1 MGFTSTSTI
10 RSERASSYLQQ
21 LCKHF
26 GHRLEVEFD
35 TRHGRIAF
43 DFGRCELAAEH
54 DALTM
59 SASAGDGKSLRRVEE
74 VVGSHLER
82 FAYRETLEIA
92 WVRESA

>member
-1 MGFTSTSTI
+1 MGLASTSTI

-26 GHRLEVEFD
+26 GHRIEVEFD
-35 TRHGRIAF
+35 GKRGRITF
-43 DFGRCELAAEH
+43 DFGRCELAAED

-59 SASAGDGKSLRRVEE
+59 SASADDQESLRRVED

-82 FAYRETLEIA
+82 FAFRETLEIA